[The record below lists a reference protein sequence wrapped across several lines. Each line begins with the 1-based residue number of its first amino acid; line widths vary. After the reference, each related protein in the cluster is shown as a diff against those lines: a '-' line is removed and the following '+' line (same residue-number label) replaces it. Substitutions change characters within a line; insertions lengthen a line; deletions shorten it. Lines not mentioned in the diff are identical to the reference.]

1 MYKKFGVLGL
11 FLMLVIILMIN
22 PLLIYNIYD
31 NILGRVILI
40 IIIIFFTIHNVT
52 LGLLAVLCLIIASNM
67 YFIEGLENM
76 GDENLNKS
84 STDVTIGDDNANTTP
99 LSDKKIRVITRSTK
113 VLPPMNNSK
122 ISEMKT
128 FAEEGG
134 VDRQTIEE
142 SVRSKSSKALPT
154 SESSTNSDDVQP
166 SESTKT
172 EGFSSLY

>member
-1 MYKKFGVLGL
+1 
-11 FLMLVIILMIN
+11 
-22 PLLIYNIYD
+22 
-31 NILGRVILI
+31 
-40 IIIIFFTIHNVT
+40 
-52 LGLLAVLCLIIASNM
+52 
-67 YFIEGLENM
+67 M

>member
-11 FLMLVIILMIN
+11 FLMLILILMVN
-22 PLLIYNIYD
+22 PLVIYNIYD

-40 IIIIFFTIHNVT
+40 MVIIFLTIHNVT
-52 LGLLAVLCLIIASNM
+52 LGLLAALCLIIASNM

-76 GDENLNKS
+76 GDDNSKNPLS
-84 STDVTIGDDNANTTP
+84 AVTIGDDNANTTP
-99 LSDKKIRVITRSTK
+99 LSDKKIRVITSSTK
-113 VLPPMNNSK
+113 ISPPIEDSK

-154 SESSTNSDDVQP
+154 SESSKKSDDVQP